1 MTSNQSFPSLSQ
13 GKKYNKY
20 QEKKT
25 LDKQRQRPSKKEGFS
40 LAKQTSNVINSNDY
54 STQTQQQTIS
64 DLRTAYQNVLQKYQ
78 TLESQISNNVSNYL
92 ERTNPQNNPYLNQTI
107 SFNNGAL
114 AYVTNQGV
122 VKYIPNKNILQSVN
136 VPTTFMNVNI
146 PWMSSYETPGT
157 IIPTN
162 PTLVSGT
169 PLEKGQVVGNEG
181 NNVFVNSLLP
191 SSVPPPSYMGCYASN
206 SSLTYLGNSPSS
218 DASGSYTFQ
227 ECQQGAVSNGYQYFG
242 LQNVNAMTGQGY
254 CVVSNSNS
262 DVVSGGISNMVKSKI
277 TLWSSNTSNQTGST
291 AILTTTGILQ
301 VINASGKAVYSS
313 PSNKANPSNYFGCY
327 SDASAGNA
335 MTIYNNGA
343 QQYSNSQC
351 QQIAQE
357 NDYTYYGL
365 QNSTSGTTAQCALSN
380 DFSQSTQY
388 GSATNCTKISDGS
401 WSGGGLSNAIYSTT
415 GGQSNYYLL
424 LQNNGNMCIY
434 RGTGPTDQQGYI
446 WGTGTTGKQQDNN
459 PSMVA
464 SLGKYGQNYMGSGF
478 TLAPGDFIGSEN
490 GDIALVMHNNGD
502 LVLYAYVMESSCAPI
517 PNTNNNTNNNTNS
530 WMGGG
535 VNSNAMYNMGI
546 QAQLKNLGMLGY
558 VDSDSNMYTYPSSN
572 QEYNNQYTTIPNATS
587 SGNDIQGASLSNT
600 TLETCQ
606 SACNGNSS
614 CGGVVFDSDGNNCY
628 PKTSDI
634 YPFGSSM
641 EPSSSATIYVRGMQ
655 PSSSVSQT
663 TNGMDSITFNNYIN
677 KGTLNNPNQFQH
689 GLSNATTAQKNQ
701 LSQLQDMLNLLSS
714 QIASLTSQFQSG
726 ATKTQTQ
733 LETNSSGIKTYLTD
747 ISKNTSKMK
756 EHVNN
761 NVQNIVNDSDIMVLQ
776 ENYKYLFWSIL
787 AAGTVLVAMNLNRT

>member
-1 MTSNQSFPSLSQ
+1 
-13 GKKYNKY
+13 
-20 QEKKT
+20 
-25 LDKQRQRPSKKEGFS
+25 
-40 LAKQTSNVINSNDY
+40 
-54 STQTQQQTIS
+54 
-64 DLRTAYQNVLQKYQ
+64 
-78 TLESQISNNVSNYL
+78 
-92 ERTNPQNNPYLNQTI
+92 
-107 SFNNGAL
+107 
-114 AYVTNQGV
+114 
-122 VKYIPNKNILQSVN
+122 
-136 VPTTFMNVNI
+136 
-146 PWMSSYETPGT
+146 
-157 IIPTN
+157 
-162 PTLVSGT
+162 
-169 PLEKGQVVGNEG
+169 
-181 NNVFVNSLLP
+181 
-191 SSVPPPSYMGCYASN
+191 
-206 SSLTYLGNSPSS
+206 
-218 DASGSYTFQ
+218 
-227 ECQQGAVSNGYQYFG
+227 
-242 LQNVNAMTGQGY
+242 
-254 CVVSNSNS
+254 
-262 DVVSGGISNMVKSKI
+262 
-277 TLWSSNTSNQTGST
+277 
-291 AILTTTGILQ
+291 
-301 VINASGKAVYSS
+301 
-313 PSNKANPSNYFGCY
+313 
-327 SDASAGNA
+327 
-335 MTIYNNGA
+335 
-343 QQYSNSQC
+343 
-351 QQIAQE
+351 
-357 NDYTYYGL
+357 
-365 QNSTSGTTAQCALSN
+365 
-380 DFSQSTQY
+380 
-388 GSATNCTKISDGS
+388 
-401 WSGGGLSNAIYSTT
+401 
-415 GGQSNYYLL
+415 
-424 LQNNGNMCIY
+424 
-434 RGTGPTDQQGYI
+434 
-446 WGTGTTGKQQDNN
+446 
-459 PSMVA
+459 
-464 SLGKYGQNYMGSGF
+464 
-478 TLAPGDFIGSEN
+478 
-490 GDIALVMHNNGD
+490 
-502 LVLYAYVMESSCAPI
+502 
-517 PNTNNNTNNNTNS
+517 
-530 WMGGG
+530 MGGG

-546 QAQLKNLGMLGY
+546 QAQLKNLGVLGY